1 MELFEAIS
9 ARHSMRSFTDEPV
22 SRQVMERLV
31 SAASLAPSAMNEQP
45 WDFYVT
51 TGETRRQLSEVMS
64 QGTHHLE
71 EYLEVLGHT
80 ATPEQLEWYSELGG
94 APVVVACTIPRTDDE
109 FLLMNKYL
117 SVGGAIE
124 NMLLAATDL
133 GLGACAVTFSYWV
146 RDEIEKLL
154 EVPDGRIIVSMI
166 AIGHPTD
173 LPPVAPLHRM
183 DTAVYLD

>member
-22 SRQVMERLV
+22 PRQVMERLI
-31 SAASLAPSAMNEQP
+31 SAASLAPSALNEQP
-45 WDFYVT
+45 WAFHVT
-51 TGETRRQLSEVMS
+51 TGETRKRLSEVMS
-64 QGTHHLE
+64 HGTHHLE
-71 EYLEVLGHT
+71 EFLALLGHT
-80 ATPEQLEWYSELGG
+80 ATIEQLEWYSELGG
-94 APVVVACTIPRTDDE
+94 APVVVACSIPRTDDE

-146 RDEIEKLL
+146 RDEIGTLL
-154 EVPDGRIIVSMI
+154 EVPRDRIIVSMI
-166 AIGHPTD
+166 AIGYPTD
-173 LPPVAPLHRM
+173 QPTVAPVHRM